1 MEANEKIVL
10 TVENVIHAPIQK
22 TWDCWTK
29 PEHIIHWNYASD
41 DWHSPKAENDLKVA
55 GRFNVRMEAKDGSM
69 GFDFEG
75 IYDEVKENEL
85 IKYSLA
91 DGREVTIQFIEMDN
105 NTKVI
110 ESFDA
115 ETENSIELQ
124 KSGWQAILDNF
135 KKYTEGT

>member
-1 MEANEKIVL
+1 MESNGRIVV
-10 TVENVIHAPIQK
+10 TVENIIHAPIQK

-29 PEHIIHWNYASD
+29 PEHIIHWNYASV
-41 DWHSPKAENDLKVA
+41 DWHSPRAENDLRV
-55 GRFNVRMEAKDGSM
+55 GGCFNTRMEAKDGSI

-91 DGREVTIQFIEMDN
+91 DGREVTIQFVEMDN

-110 ESFDA
+110 ESFHS
-115 ETENSIELQ
+115 ETENTIELQ
-124 KSGWQAILDNF
+124 QTGWQAILDNF
-135 KKYTEGT
+135 KKYTESI